1 MKRVSVLLLTISM
14 LFLTAC
20 ADSGSNSPGNE
31 ASHNSTSEDTRVLR
45 FATDL
50 SEDYVST
57 VSLKKFAEE
66 VYEKTN
72 GAIEIDIYAGGQLG
86 EEASCIEQ
94 VQMGALDMTK
104 SSMGALTSYNETLSL
119 LGLPYLFKSTEHMW
133 TVLNSEIGQDWLDS
147 MSGTGMKGLGW
158 IDTGSRCFY
167 SIDPLESLEDFDGL
181 KIRSMTSSIYV
192 DTIEALGATAIT
204 MPANDV
210 YSALQT
216 GVVYAAENA
225 IPAIMDR
232 SHQELCHYLLLDAHN
247 YLPEMILISESVWES
262 FSSEEQAILQECID
276 NFEVN
281 HRAAQAEADAEA
293 IEKLKD
299 SGMTVIEVDD
309 AFKSE
314 LRLAEQPVYD
324 KYGVGN
330 EALIEQIESMA

>member
-1 MKRVSVLLLTISM
+1 
-14 LFLTAC
+14 
-20 ADSGSNSPGNE
+20 
-31 ASHNSTSEDTRVLR
+31 
-45 FATDL
+45 
-50 SEDYVST
+50 
-57 VSLKKFAEE
+57 
-66 VYEKTN
+66 
-72 GAIEIDIYAGGQLG
+72 
-86 EEASCIEQ
+86 
-94 VQMGALDMTK
+94 
-104 SSMGALTSYNETLSL
+104 
-119 LGLPYLFKSTEHMW
+119 
-133 TVLNSEIGQDWLDS
+133 
-147 MSGTGMKGLGW
+147 
-158 IDTGSRCFY
+158 
-167 SIDPLESLEDFDGL
+167 
-181 KIRSMTSSIYV
+181 MTSSIYV

-247 YLPEMILISESVWES
+247 YLPEMILISESVWDS

-314 LRLAEQPVYD
+314 LRAAEQPVYD